1 MIKRLSLAV
10 TAAITLGCGNAHAA
24 SFDCRKASATD
35 EITICDSRELSQLD
49 VKMAT
54 LYDTIV
60 KLVGMGVRGD
70 MQDQQRAWLRS
81 ARRLRARPRLH
92 QETLRVAH
100 SRPRRRGGPH
110 RQGRPVLRDVL
121 CSAWNGVLCRD
132 ARRRL

>member
-1 MIKRLSLAV
+1 MRRLSLAV
-10 TAAITLGCGNAHAA
+10 IATITLGFSNAHAA

-35 EITICDSRELSQLD
+35 EIAICDSRELSQLD

-81 ARRLRARPRLH
+81 RADCAGDRACIRKLYEARIRAL
-92 QETLRVAH
+92 EAEVA
-100 SRPRRRGGPH
+100 RIAKGGPY
-110 RQGRPVLRDVL
+110 
-121 CSAWNGVLCRD
+121 
-132 ARRRL
+132 